1 MNDLPD
7 ADLWQRVRDDDADA
21 FGLLFERHGERIHGF
36 ALRRTADA
44 TAAEDVTAIVFL
56 EAWRRRHQVVL
67 HQPSALP
74 WLYGVA
80 ANVLRGSN
88 RARRRHQAALER
100 LAGQR
105 PPTLELVELR
115 SEALEQARSIIT
127 AVGRLPRRE
136 RDVLALSVWEGLSH
150 DEIAAALDVPVG
162 TVKSRLSRAR
172 ARLEPH
178 RQRSF
183 RSGTSG
189 SASVV
194 PAVSAIPAELALKE
208 GFS

>member
-80 ANVLRGSN
+80 ANVLRGSY

-115 SEALEQARSIIT
+115 SEALEEARSIIT

-136 RDVLALSVWEGLSH
+136 RDVLALSAWEGLSH
-150 DEIAAALDVPVG
+150 DEIAAALGVPVG

-183 RSGTSG
+183 RSG
-189 SASVV
+189 V
-194 PAVSAIPAELALKE
+194 PAVSAIPP
-208 GFS
+208 SSP